1 MIHTRYAH
9 RVQNLFLIS
18 CSLPERPPALDM
30 SKYIPGC
37 TRYLAA
43 HIKYKSIN
51 TQNAMNVP
59 IIIPSLR
66 FFADILPIRLFKPG
80 T

>member
-1 MIHTRYAH
+1 MIYVRYTH
-9 RVQNLFLIS
+9 KIQHLFLIS
-18 CSLPERPPALDM
+18 CSLPERSPALDM
-30 SKYIPGC
+30 SKYMPRY

-43 HIKYKSIN
+43 HIKYKSIK

-59 IIIPSLR
+59 MIIPSLR
-66 FFADILPIRLFKPG
+66 FFADILPIKLFKPG